1 MKRRRCRC
9 RACGSPTRKGKAYCR
24 ACLARAARRLVEY
37 QRALDNRPGGPCAG
51 EVIDYLEPYYIA
63 ADGKAYRASNT
74 RGTGFGPKPGACPPS
89 PPPTALD
96 AFAEKWWPFA
106 RQVAAAR
113 WRKLA
118 ARSGLPVTA
127 LEPDDAAADGIMAA
141 WVCRDPRRDH
151 RRLVAACVSRKVLDA
166 HARLYRRRGRESLVP
181 VESLAS
187 LAAGTGSATDGGA
200 CPLGLN
206 LVAVLDSPLFRVGRR
221 AEIVNQVIVTGSQ
234 AAAARRLR
242 CSRQYVK
249 QVMDTLALRLA
260 R

>member
-1 MKRRRCRC
+1 M
-9 RACGSPTRKGKAYCR
+9 T
-24 ACLARAARRLVEY
+24 
-37 QRALDNRPGGPCAG
+37 
-51 EVIDYLEPYYIA
+51 
-63 ADGKAYRASNT
+63 
-74 RGTGFGPKPGACPPS
+74 
-89 PPPTALD
+89 PPTAYRLPPTTLD
-96 AFAEKWWPFA
+96 AFAEKWWSFA
-106 RQVAAAR
+106 HQVASAR

-118 ARSGLPVTA
+118 ARSGLPFTA

-141 WVCRDPRRDH
+141 WDCRDPRRDH

-166 HARLYRRRGRESLVP
+166 HARLFRRRSRESLVP

-187 LAAGTGSATDGGA
+187 LAAGTGSVGTGSAMEGGA
-200 CPLGLN
+200 CPLGMN

-249 QVMDTLALRLA
+249 QVMDVLALRLA